1 MDESARKIMKYFR
14 IIIVYLALILIPATI
29 LITSLETI
37 HTRDK
42 AWFDAGYDPE
52 YAYLFNALNIARFRL
67 AGHIDHPGTTM
78 QVAGGLVLQG
88 AWMVDPRNE
97 NLSRAVMTEPEHYVR
112 ILNIATAIMGSLAI
126 FLIALFL
133 FRKVHNIWYALILQ
147 LTPFVSGFVLFN
159 GFTRVTQEMM
169 LMAAAMAMAA
179 VSVYWF
185 FQQDKSR
192 IKGFILLFG
201 IVSGFGMAS
210 KILFA
215 PLMIIPMIL
224 LETIPEKKKYLLTS
238 MISFVVFTLPVIPMY
253 PNIAYW
259 IFRLFIHTGQYGS
272 GDIGIVDTSSY
283 FSELINLFIISPVLA
298 VAFFGSV
305 FLLLVFQVFRF
316 LKKPMPNPVAARI
329 LLAVVL
335 AQAAGY
341 LLVAKQPKEAYLL
354 PYECLTGV
362 NVIVLL
368 HLLISLF
375 PRKTLKTIL
384 TGLITIMLGVA
395 VIPYGLA
402 RKLTIYSADK
412 NAAWEYAWQA
422 ATSDPGKHA
431 VIFAHPGS
439 SPMAGLYFGNVYSHR
454 RYDTDLQLLY
464 PDFYVLDGVSKEI
477 YHWGGKPVSPGELFR
492 KYNGKISYIG
502 PKTGSGTDFPE
513 LKIPGWE
520 MQAVWQDE
528 KQVLLAPSKLNNNSN
543 SGNHKL
549 VFCNAEV
556 FPEELQPEYYQG
568 IASHGALNFEKAFSG
583 KSSMLTKG
591 SGSNG
596 FVTQSFVGHLGEIVK
611 VSVWANGNIADL
623 EIVASADGS
632 PLRISDA
639 PGKTDSVQQEWV
651 LLRLDFEISAQL
663 AAKEI
668 TIFVRNTCDSPAWFD
683 DFRLEIVNPYKT
695 QYK

>member
-1 MDESARKIMKYFR
+1 
-14 IIIVYLALILIPATI
+14 
-29 LITSLETI
+29 
-37 HTRDK
+37 
-42 AWFDAGYDPE
+42 
-52 YAYLFNALNIARFRL
+52 
-67 AGHIDHPGTTM
+67 
-78 QVAGGLVLQG
+78 
-88 AWMVDPRNE
+88 
-97 NLSRAVMTEPEHYVR
+97 
-112 ILNIATAIMGSLAI
+112 
-126 FLIALFL
+126 
-133 FRKVHNIWYALILQ
+133 
-147 LTPFVSGFVLFN
+147 
-159 GFTRVTQEMM
+159 
-169 LMAAAMAMAA
+169 
-179 VSVYWF
+179 
-185 FQQDKSR
+185 
-192 IKGFILLFG
+192 
-201 IVSGFGMAS
+201 
-210 KILFA
+210 
-215 PLMIIPMIL
+215 
-224 LETIPEKKKYLLTS
+224 
-238 MISFVVFTLPVIPMY
+238 
-253 PNIAYW
+253 
-259 IFRLFIHTGQYGS
+259 
-272 GDIGIVDTSSY
+272 
-283 FSELINLFIISPVLA
+283 
-298 VAFFGSV
+298 
-305 FLLLVFQVFRF
+305 
-316 LKKPMPNPVAARI
+316 
-329 LLAVVL
+329 LAVVL

-375 PRKTLKTIL
+375 PRKTPATIL

-454 RYDTDLQLLY
+454 RYDSDLQLLY

-477 YHWGGKPVSPGELFR
+477 YHWGGKSVTPDDLFR
-492 KYNGKISYIG
+492 KYKGDIYYIG
-502 PKTGSGTDFPE
+502 PNRGTLPDFPE
-513 LKIPGWE
+513 LKIPGWK

-528 KQVLLAPSKLNNNSN
+528 KQVLLAPSRLNNNSN

-668 TIFVRNTCDSPAWFD
+668 TIFVRNTGDSPAWFD